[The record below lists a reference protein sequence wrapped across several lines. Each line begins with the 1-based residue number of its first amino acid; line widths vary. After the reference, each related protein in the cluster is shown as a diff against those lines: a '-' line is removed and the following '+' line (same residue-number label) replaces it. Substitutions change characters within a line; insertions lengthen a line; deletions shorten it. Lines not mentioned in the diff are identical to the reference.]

1 MQAFKTTLLSLC
13 TVFILAGFFGALFPR
28 KRFKNALRN
37 TLSIVVIATVVSSF
51 VSFKMPDSLKNG
63 ELPRVESGELSE
75 KCYEDYIIEKA
86 LKTYE
91 KSIKAALRD
100 NGVFYNKLQINTT
113 ENENGVSVESVVIYV
128 QEKPP
133 SDVLQKLEKQ
143 ISAKIIVK
151 TQVR

>member
-28 KRFKNALRN
+28 KKFKNALRN

-63 ELPRVESGELSE
+63 ELPRVESGGLSE
-75 KCYEDYIIEKA
+75 KSYEDYIIEKA

-128 QEKPP
+128 QEKPS

-151 TQVR
+151 TKVR